1 MRLALGLAVVALV
14 GACALRDPGQV
25 LPVQRKAA
33 VKRASESFSDALR
46 WGRLEEAAALVHP
59 DQRAEFRS
67 ELAELEDDL
76 RFTSYEIEGVTLGP
90 GLDQA
95 NAKVRFELYRLP
107 SVAEETLRDD
117 QRWRYDLVQ
126 GSWYLEPD
134 LALYRGKKR

>member
-1 MRLALGLAVVALV
+1 MRLAWVLAAVALV

-25 LPVQRKAA
+25 LPIQRKAA

-46 WGRLEEAAALVHP
+46 WNRLDEAAALVHA
-59 DQRAEFRS
+59 DQRAQFRS
-67 ELAELEDDL
+67 ELAELGDDL

-90 GLDQA
+90 GLDRA
-95 NAKVRFELYRLP
+95 LARVRFELYRLP
-107 SVAEETLRDD
+107 SVEEETLRDE

-134 LALYRGKKR
+134 LALYRGEK